1 MMRSTTI
8 CAVLRNGQLAIA
20 GDGQVTLDK
29 VVMKHTARKVRRIAD
44 GKVLAGFAGSA
55 ADGITLLDKFESK
68 LSEYRGN
75 ITRAAVEL
83 AKDWRQDRVLRRLE
97 ALMIVGDKEHLFT
110 ISGTGDVVEPD
121 DNVAAIGS
129 GGPYAQAA
137 ALAMVEHT
145 DLTAE
150 QIVLEA
156 LQIAAKICIY
166 TNDAITVEV
175 LS

>member
-1 MMRSTTI
+1 
-8 CAVLRNGQLAIA
+8 
-20 GDGQVTLDK
+20 
-29 VVMKHTARKVRRIAD
+29 
-44 GKVLAGFAGSA
+44 
-55 ADGITLLDKFESK
+55 
-68 LSEYRGN
+68 
-75 ITRAAVEL
+75 
-83 AKDWRQDRVLRRLE
+83 LRRLE

-150 QIVLEA
+150 QIALEA